1 MMKKWKYVIWF
12 YCFLMITPA
21 FGDAGTEDSG
31 LEDNLTFHV
40 FEDVDLVSTLKF
52 AYGKP
57 AVVIKSVYPQLAS
70 ETEREGVKNFN
81 KAALQIV
88 NDEIAVFREKV
99 KANAAI
105 QKTMEKNKITNN
117 LYIDYNTSYIKAK
130 HNHIISIR
138 FSMQGQIAGNHRPYH
153 HFAVLN
159 YNLDTSKPI
168 ELNELFIPDSH
179 YLNLLSQ
186 YSRNILFNK
195 LTNKTMIAAG
205 TAPVS
210 ENFSNWNIKPNG
222 LIITFNENQAAPSV
236 FGAQTILVP
245 YSVLSEVISPT
256 SFIGDCMKHH
266 SRCARNNL
274 LTGGFIDEARN
285 KNPKINLTGLLV
297 LRQLFQSM
305 I

>member
-1 MMKKWKYVIWF
+1 MMKKWKYVILF
-12 YCFLMITPA
+12 YCFFMMTAA
-21 FGDAGTEDSG
+21 FGDAGTEDGG

-52 AYGKP
+52 EYGKP
-57 AVVIKSVYPQLAS
+57 GIVIKSVYPQLAS
-70 ETEREGVKNFN
+70 ETDREGVNSFN
-81 KAALQIV
+81 ETALQIV
-88 NDEIAVFREKV
+88 RGEISTFREKV
-99 KANAAI
+99 KANASL
-105 QKTMEKNKITNN
+105 QKAMEKNKITNN
-117 LYIDYNTSYIKAK
+117 LYVDYNTSYIKAK

-159 YNLDTSKPI
+159 YNLDTGRPI
-168 ELNELFIPDSH
+168 ELGELFLPNAN

-186 YSRNILFNK
+186 YSRNILFNR
-195 LTNKTMIAAG
+195 LTNKSMIAKG
-205 TAPVS
+205 TVPLP

-222 LIITFNENQAAPSV
+222 LIITFNENQVAPSI

-245 YSVLSEVISPT
+245 YSVLSEMISPA
-256 SFIGDCMKHH
+256 SFITDCIKHH